1 MRWARARSI
10 ATGRASTTICGP
22 SSSRSAASPL
32 LATTELAVTRRAR
45 HAAAAR
51 VALSALL
58 LGLPLAALAQA
69 PLSPQQIE
77 DQIGRELGVQVLAVT
92 PVEADGGARYAVKVM
107 NPPGNYNGAFLVST
121 LLVDAVSGE
130 VVGEA
135 GPEGGL
141 VRPIQVPASDAESGL
156 EARRRTYR

>member
-1 MRWARARSI
+1 VIALRA
-10 ATGRASTTICGP
+10 A
-22 SSSRSAASPL
+22 
-32 LATTELAVTRRAR
+32 
-45 HAAAAR
+45 
-51 VALSALL
+51 ALSALL
-58 LGLPLAALAQA
+58 AGIASAALAQETPNVQQLLDRLGEIQAEAGAQPA
-69 PLSPQQIE
+69 PELLPPAQIEQQIGE
-77 DQIGRELGVQVLAVT
+77 RLGVQVLSVE
-92 PVEADGGARYAVKVM
+92 PVEPNGDPRYAVKVM